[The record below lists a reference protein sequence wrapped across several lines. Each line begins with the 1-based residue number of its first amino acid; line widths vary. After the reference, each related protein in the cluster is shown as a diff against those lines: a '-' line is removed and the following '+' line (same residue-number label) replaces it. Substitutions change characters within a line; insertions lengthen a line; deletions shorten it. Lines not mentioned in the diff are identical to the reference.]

1 MDKNFGKELT
11 AKMYSHVEKL
21 STTETVTSL
30 NKRLKAG
37 EDDSA
42 TQEFS
47 QLMIKQRTFLFT
59 RCYQSR

>member
-1 MDKNFGKELT
+1 MVKWIKTFGKELT
-11 AKMYSHVEKL
+11 AKMYSHMEKL

-42 TQEFS
+42 TQEFKS
-47 QLMIKQRTFLFT
+47 G
-59 RCYQSR
+59 